1 MPQYMGNSCIRSSSY
16 PFLLLGLGP

>member
-1 MPQYMGNSCIRSSSY
+1 MPQYMGNSCIRSLSY